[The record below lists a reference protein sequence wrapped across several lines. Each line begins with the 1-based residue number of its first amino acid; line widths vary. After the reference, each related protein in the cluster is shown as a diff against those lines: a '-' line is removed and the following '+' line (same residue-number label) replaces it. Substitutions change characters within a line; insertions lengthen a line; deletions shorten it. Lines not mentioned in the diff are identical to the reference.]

1 MEKMWKFLK
10 FNQYQFKSSDQTPL
24 ILKFNSFSR
33 KVSAKNLEGN
43 EIFNLHIDGMFRS
56 SIIISD
62 NKENQILKLDAKH
75 WWKSNWKGILDKNLL
90 EIRIVNNPWVEYQL
104 LIDGAEVLTY
114 GIKRVGFRAGLSVQ
128 QFKPITKYSDC
139 FYVILF
145 CLIRPALIETMGNK
159 INMSDQSGDTET
171 KY

>member
-10 FNQYQFKSSDQTPL
+10 FNQYQFKASNETPI

-33 KVSAKNLEGN
+33 RVFVKNLEGN
-43 EIFNLHIDGMFRS
+43 EIFNLHIEGILRS

-62 NKENQILKLDAKH
+62 NKENQILKLEANH
-75 WWKSNWKGILDKNLL
+75 WWKSQWKGILDKNSL
-90 EIRIVNNPWVEYQL
+90 EIRVVNNPWVEYQL
-104 LIDGAEVLTY
+104 LVDGVEVLTY

-139 FYVILF
+139 FHVILF
-145 CLIRPALIETMGNK
+145 CLIRPVLIESMGNQ
-159 INMSDQSGDTET
+159 INIDH
-171 KY
+171 